1 MKGIKKY
8 TASFLLLFFL
18 TAMSVHK
25 FYVSTYQVNYV
36 SQKKMV
42 QITSRIFIDDLNEA
56 LEKKY
61 KKRAYVGTN
70 RQTEADID
78 LMKKYIAEKC
88 IIKINGEQKSFT
100 YLSNELEANVLVC
113 YFSIKNISKLNTLSI
128 ENSALMELNGDQQ
141 NVIQANIDGDKKSL
155 LLTVDNFKGT
165 LK

>member
-8 TASFLLLFFL
+8 TVSFLLLFFL

-36 SQKKMV
+36 SQKKMM
-42 QITSRIFIDDLNEA
+42 QITSRIFIDDLIEA

>member
-1 MKGIKKY
+1 MKGIQKY
-8 TASFLLLFFL
+8 TVSFLLLFFL
-18 TAMSVHK
+18 TAMTVHK

-36 SQKKMV
+36 SQKKML

-61 KKRAYVGTN
+61 KKKAFVGTN

-88 IIKINGEQKSFT
+88 LIKVNGEQKSFI
-100 YLSNELEANVLVC
+100 YLSNEIEANVLVC
-113 YFSIKNISKLNTLSI
+113 YFSIKDISKLNTLSI
-128 ENSALMELNGDQQ
+128 ENSALMELYGDQQ

-155 LLTVDNFKGT
+155 LLTVDNFKGI

>member
-8 TASFLLLFFL
+8 TVSFLLLFFL

-36 SQKKMV
+36 SQKKMM
-42 QITSRIFIDDLNEA
+42 QITSRIFIDDLIEA

-128 ENSALMELNGDQQ
+128 ENSALMELNGYQQ